1 MQYKRWYDKNIYL
14 KQIIEFME
22 SCSGEIRNELAN
34 DIIQLAVE
42 NQYDVDSFI
51 CDVNNNIP
59 EIRHRWY
66 DKDETTCSA
75 VEMLRSIDEAQRN
88 DILIEI
94 LSMLNADSRYF
105 QEKD

>member
-1 MQYKRWYDKNIYL
+1 MQHQRWYDKNVYL

-22 SCSGEIRNELAN
+22 NAHPSVRDEIAN

-42 NQYDVDSFI
+42 NQYDVDGFI
-51 CDVNNNIP
+51 YDVNSNIP

-94 LSMLNADSRYF
+94 LSMLNSDTRYF
-105 QEKD
+105 